1 MGNKISNSKKQD
13 ITFNAPKYENI
24 DNDELIKM
32 YNIIYYNNT
41 NFVFIKKNSEVFD
54 YNSFR
59 KDIYIIFCHDIKTDI
74 VNIYNYCK
82 KLSIKYNVNVII
94 PEYDGFS
101 INQNNPSLY
110 GCLKSIENAYE
121 YLILNNVKE
130 NNIFYEGHLFGSNLL
145 IDILFRNKKYKNPI
159 MMISYEPNI
168 NQFEEKLNLVKIPI
182 KIVIHQNKYN
192 ESILQDNISIIKIYY
207 NENNE
212 NILKNIPYRA
222 YTDLI
227 LNL

>member
-1 MGNKISNSKKQD
+1 MGNKIITLKKQD
-13 ITFNAPKYENI
+13 ITFDAPKYENI
-24 DNDELIKM
+24 DSEELIKM
-32 YNIIYYNNT
+32 YNIVYYNNT
-41 NFVFIKKNSEVFD
+41 NFVFIKRNSELFD

-74 VNIYNYCK
+74 VNVYNYCK
-82 KLSIKYNVNVII
+82 KISIKYNVNVII

-101 INQNNPSLY
+101 INKNNPSLY

-130 NNIFYEGHLFGSNLL
+130 NNIFYVGHLFGSNLL
-145 IDILFRNKKYKNPI
+145 IDILFRNKKYQNPI
-159 MMISYEPNI
+159 MLISYEPKI
-168 NQFEEKLNLVKIPI
+168 NQFEEKLNLIKTPI
-182 KIVIHQNKYN
+182 KLVIHQNKCDEN
-192 ESILQDNISIIKIYY
+192 ILKDNIAVIKMYY
-207 NENNE
+207 NENE